1 MSKILAFG
9 IAVIFSFILFAGMH
23 FLIDG
28 EVSAKPIDSKTITI
42 VTVTPDDLNP
52 KKWERKTPPPPP
64 EFKPMAEQ
72 PALADRPQNVPK
84 PHLIKVA
91 KRPDLTSGES
101 LFGNLGAKDFMHSGS
116 SVGLAGEGLAGEGL
130 APKVRIEPHY
140 PIKAASKEIEGHVVL
155 KFDINHLGETVN
167 IRILEA
173 KPKGYF
179 EKASRKALR
188 KWMYKVE
195 PKKGKTVAASDQ
207 IVTLNFQLEKSQSL

>member
-1 MSKILAFG
+1 MSKIVAFG
-9 IAVIFSFILFAGMH
+9 IAVIFSFFLFAVMH
-23 FLIDG
+23 LLIDG
-28 EVSAKPIDSKTITI
+28 EASAKPIDSKTITI

-64 EFKPMAEQ
+64 KFKPMTEQ
-72 PALADRPQNVPK
+72 PALADKPQNVPR

-101 LFGNLGAKDFMHSGS
+101 LFRNLGAKDFMHSGAA
-116 SVGLAGEGLAGEGL
+116 VGLGGEGL

-140 PIKAASKEIEGHVVL
+140 PIKAAAKEIEGHVVL

-167 IRILEA
+167 IRIIEA

-188 KWMYKVE
+188 KWKYKVE
-195 PKKGKTVAASDQ
+195 PKKGQTIAASDQ
-207 IVTLNFQLEKSQSL
+207 LVTLNFQLEKSQSM